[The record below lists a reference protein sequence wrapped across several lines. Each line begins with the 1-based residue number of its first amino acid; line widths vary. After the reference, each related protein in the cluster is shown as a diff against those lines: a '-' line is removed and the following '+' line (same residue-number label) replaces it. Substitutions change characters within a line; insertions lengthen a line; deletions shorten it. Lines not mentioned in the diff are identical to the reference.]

1 MQSLWFVSRRT
12 LRLPCVDVLTFR
24 KALNAPVT
32 RAVLGIALQFAVWLL
47 VVDSIVGAYDRF
59 DRAVEAQG
67 ETEQLAGE
75 LYGSIYGTL
84 VFSGSL
90 ALIGLALTMEAAIR
104 GRYRERWFFWAS
116 LVLAAP
122 LCILFP
128 IGTLFGAGYIVY
140 LLVKRK
146 EFFAP
151 KDCAQ

>member
-1 MQSLWFVSRRT
+1 MGGIST
-12 LRLPCVDVLTFR
+12 LR

-32 RAVLGIALQFAVWLL
+32 RAAFGIVLQIAIWLL
-47 VVDSIVGAYDRF
+47 VVNSIFEAYDRF
-59 DRAVEAQG
+59 DQAVALQG

-90 ALIGLALTMEAAIR
+90 ALVGLALTMEVAIR
-104 GRYRERWFFWAS
+104 GRYRKRWFFWAS
-116 LVLAAP
+116 SVLAAP